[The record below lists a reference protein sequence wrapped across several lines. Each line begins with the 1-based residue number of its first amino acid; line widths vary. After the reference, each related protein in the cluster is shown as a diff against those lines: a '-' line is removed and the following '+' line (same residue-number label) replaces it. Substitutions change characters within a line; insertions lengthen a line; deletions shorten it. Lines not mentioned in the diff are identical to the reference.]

1 MAQKSRKP
9 NWNQALEALRAH
21 SFEVQPYSGVPGAML
36 VTKNGVGAVLA
47 PGAGKDA
54 PVALVVRP
62 GILVRGEIARLLDRG
77 YQKFIKT
84 SQYELPAT
92 ASQLHTVHA
101 FSEELKELA
110 GVVSLYNESLGTVSD
125 VYLYDRLSG
134 REAVDSAAGQ
144 KQVAA
149 GH

>member
-9 NWNQALEALRAH
+9 NFNQALEILRAH
-21 SFEVQPYSGVPGAML
+21 SFEVQPSSSDSGAML

-47 PGAGKDA
+47 QGSGKDA
-54 PVALVVRP
+54 PAMVQVSP
-62 GILVRGEIARLLDRG
+62 GVMVRGQIARLLDRG
-77 YQKFIKT
+77 FQKFIKT

-92 ASQLHTVHA
+92 AGQLHAVHM

-134 REAVDSAAGQ
+134 REAADSAGQ
-144 KQVAA
+144 QQLSS